1 MLTYTCIANKD
12 EKLYYHFLHRRLYR
26 AYHIELYVN
35 EEFGISE
42 ASPLDVGN
50 VMFIFICLAIGIVAS
65 LLLLVLEYLNKK
77 WLGDL
82 GLGGQRLEDRDNSAQ
97 LFTPSTKSSRHTR
110 ISPFLSP
117 SL

>member
-1 MLTYTCIANKD
+1 MASY
-12 EKLYYHFLHRRLYR
+12 LYCHFLPRRLYR

-82 GLGGQRLEDRDNSAQ
+82 GLGQRPERDNSAQ
-97 LFTPSTKSSRHTR
+97 LFTPSTKSSRHTLN
-110 ISPFLSP
+110 SPFLS
-117 SL
+117 L

>member
-1 MLTYTCIANKD
+1 MASY
-12 EKLYYHFLHRRLYR
+12 LYCHFLPRRLYR

-82 GLGGQRLEDRDNSAQ
+82 GLGQRPERDNSAQ
-97 LFTPSTKSSRHTR
+97 LFTPSTKSSRHTLN
-110 ISPFLSP
+110 SPFLTL
-117 SL
+117 SLSTG